1 MSDAFEDL
9 DGLAVARAL
18 VLGHELVVAGVA
30 LRVEEAEAYFFG
42 PGHRDPF
49 AHRHPAQST
58 PGRWYFHRAGARGGY
73 RGGTYQGL
81 DLTFGPEGTFGGV
94 LIRTVSQTVSR
105 EGGRLVSGP
114 SLVVDHLRALAGAAS
129 IAELDDGRD
138 ARDPRGRLWL
148 RPAPRARD
156 VLRTARVG
164 LTLKRPGDE
173 RPRWLL
179 APHRLLTEPRRVA
192 KGRVHTV
199 VALHEAGWSARE
211 IRDATGAAAVER
223 WLERYARGLAGG
235 DFEDYAGRA
244 LTAADYAA
252 LHGIWTRRYGSDTI
266 GA

>member
-1 MSDAFEDL
+1 MSDAFEGP

-18 VLGHELVVAGVA
+18 VLEHELVVGRAA

-58 PGRWYFHRAGARGGY
+58 PGRWYFHRAGPRGGY
-73 RGGTYQGL
+73 RGGSYQGL

-94 LIRTVSQTVSR
+94 LIRTVSC
-105 EGGRLVSGP
+105 EGRLVSGP

-138 ARDPRGRLWL
+138 ARDPRGHLWL

-164 LTLKRPGDE
+164 LTLKRPGAD

-199 VALHEAGWSARE
+199 IALHEAGWSPRA

-235 DFEDYAGRA
+235 DFEDFAGRA
-244 LTAADYAA
+244 LAAADYAA